1 MKHYLVLSFL
11 IIVFAGAGVAFA
23 QKTTE
28 TESPETAFF
37 EGEAATGTATSASST
52 DEMGATLPNILSLE
66 KTDVTVPEQPSEKEV
81 ILQLLEERPVTE
93 PGVLSFM
100 AFWVQESIR
109 LGIPANTIILILLV
123 PILATV
129 VTFVRLII
137 GLPSLEMLVPI
148 ILSFSLVAL
157 GLTTGLM
164 VLAAIVAASF
174 MSRIA
179 LRKVSIMHLPKR
191 SISLFFLSLFVF
203 AVLSISVS
211 FDLGDVSNVSIFPVL
226 ILILLGDK
234 IVSVQLHKSIKETV
248 LITFVT
254 VMLGVFGYVLSVFT
268 PIRNFIVLYPEIIFF
283 AVFLNILMGRYF
295 GMRLTELF
303 RFKALQPQHGSE

>member
-1 MKHYLVLSFL
+1 MKHYILLSL
-11 IIVFAGAGVAFA
+11 MILTFAGAGVAFA
-23 QKTTE
+23 QKTAEQDPIPTL
-28 TESPETAFF
+28 F
-37 EGEAATGTATSASST
+37 EEGVISDTATSASST
-52 DEMGATLPNILSLE
+52 VTENLSLPAILSLE
-66 KTDVTVPEQPSEKEV
+66 TNDVTIPEQPSEKEE
-81 ILQLLEERPVTE
+81 ILRLLKKRPVSE
-93 PGVLSFM
+93 PSIFNFM
-100 AFWVQESIR
+100 AYWVQESIR

-123 PILATV
+123 PILATI

-148 ILSFSLVAL
+148 ILSFSFVAL
-157 GLTTGLM
+157 GLTNGIM

-211 FDLGDVSNVSIFPVL
+211 FDIGDVSNVSIFPVL

-234 IVSVQLHKSIKETV
+234 IVSVQLHKSMKET
-248 LITFVT
+248 T
-254 VMLGVFGYVLSVFT
+254 
-268 PIRNFIVLYPEIIFF
+268 
-283 AVFLNILMGRYF
+283 
-295 GMRLTELF
+295 
-303 RFKALQPQHGSE
+303 K